1 MADGFIDNAEER
13 RYEWRVGGEIAA
25 LITYGRKADML
36 ALTHTETRPG
46 FEGQGYAKRLVA
58 QVVASAEESGTALL
72 PFCPFVASWL
82 AKNPDHLAVV
92 PARYH
97 EHFGL
102 TQGAGA

>member
-1 MADGFIDNAEER
+1 MAEGFNDNTDER
-13 RYEWRVGGEIAA
+13 RYEWLVDGEIAA
-25 LITYGRKADML
+25 LITYGRKGDML

-46 FEGQGYAKRLVA
+46 FEGQGYAKKLVTE
-58 QVVASAEESGTALL
+58 VVSRAEESGTAIL
-72 PFCPFVASWL
+72 PFCPYVASWL
-82 AKNPDHLAVV
+82 AKNPDHVGVV